1 MSSTAIG
8 SVLRSKRN
16 EAGLSVEQ
24 VSDALIGLGFKA
36 SQKTIYS
43 WESGNSQPTPD
54 ALLAMCDIYKIND
67 VLGAFGYINIAP
79 AEQEP
84 NEEQTL
90 ISYYRKASKEDRSAL
105 LRFAYYAAHAAIEPS
120 REELEAEALRARDY
134 LIEQSHSQSDSL
146 EAAK

>member
-8 SVLRSKRN
+8 SVLRSKRI

-67 VLGAFGYINIAP
+67 VLGAFGYVNPAP

-90 ISYYRKASKEDRSAL
+90 ISYYRQASKADRSAL
-105 LRFAYYAAHAAIEPS
+105 LRFALYASRAAIEPS
-120 REELEAEALRARDY
+120 QAELEAEASHAGDY
-134 LIEQSHSQSDSL
+134 LVGRSHSQSDSL

>member
-67 VLGAFGYINIAP
+67 VLGTFGYINTAS

-120 REELEAEALRARDY
+120 REELEAEALRTRDY
-134 LIEQSHSQSDSL
+134 LIEQSHSQSGSL

>member
-1 MSSTAIG
+1 MLGDRLVSAREQKGMKQVDLAEALGVSKTCINYWEKDKREP
-8 SVLRSKRN
+8 SVKDIKRLCSILDIN
-16 EAGLSVEQ
+16 ADDLLGIHSAPVDQEQ
-24 VSDALIGLGFKA
+24 
-36 SQKTIYS
+36 
-43 WESGNSQPTPD
+43 
-54 ALLAMCDIYKIND
+54 
-67 VLGAFGYINIAP
+67 
-79 AEQEP
+79 

-120 REELEAEALRARDY
+120 REELEAEALRTRDY

>member
-24 VSDALIGLGFKA
+24 VSDTLIGLGFKA

-67 VLGAFGYINIAP
+67 VLGAFGYINTAP
-79 AEQEP
+79 AEQEQ
-84 NEEQTL
+84 NEERTL
-90 ISYYRKASKEDRSAL
+90 ISYYRKASNEDRSAL
-105 LRFAYYAAHAAIEPS
+105 LRFAYYASRAAIEPS

-134 LIEQSHSQSDSL
+134 LIEQSHSQSGSL

>member
-36 SQKTIYS
+36 SRKTIYS

-67 VLGAFGYINIAP
+67 VLGAFGYINTAP
-79 AEQEP
+79 EEQEP

-120 REELEAEALRARDY
+120 REELEAEALRTRDY
-134 LIEQSHSQSDSL
+134 LTEQSHSQSDSL

>member
-8 SVLRSKRN
+8 SVLRSKRI

-67 VLGAFGYINIAP
+67 VLGAFGYVNPAP

-84 NEEQTL
+84 SEEQV
-90 ISYYRKASKEDRSAL
+90 R
-105 LRFAYYAAHAAIEPS
+105 
-120 REELEAEALRARDY
+120 
-134 LIEQSHSQSDSL
+134 
-146 EAAK
+146 

>member
-67 VLGAFGYINIAP
+67 VLGAFGYINTAP
-79 AEQEP
+79 AEHEQ

>member
-36 SQKTIYS
+36 SRKTIYS

-67 VLGAFGYINIAP
+67 VLGAFGYINTAP

-120 REELEAEALRARDY
+120 REELEAEALRTRDY
-134 LIEQSHSQSDSL
+134 LIEQSRSQSDSL